1 MQRIVVSAALLISLI
16 TLLAFSILPADVWD
30 DWQPA
35 TCIADGCFC
44 EVENP
49 HSPIRQIANTVSSLG
64 FVFSG
69 ALMLAYKRSP
79 ARRLPTSYSYV
90 MGVACII
97 IGLGS
102 AFYHASLT
110 FIGQFFDVFGMFLL
124 AVFMLVYAFER
135 IWTLRLT
142 ATISL
147 FLTINIFLSWLQIAI
162 PDTRRYVFA
171 IVLIVALI
179 FEVHFRR
186 KSNPQIE
193 TRWLRL
199 GIGLLAVAY
208 IIWILDNTR
217 TLCFETSLLQ
227 GHAVWHLLG
236 AVSVWLLYR
245 YYVSEKNLESGNLLP
260 KYASKLADSI
270 NKDKS

>member
-1 MQRIVVSAALLISLI
+1 MVVSASPQIR
-16 TLLAFSILPADVWD
+16 
-30 DWQPA
+30 
-35 TCIADGCFC
+35 IAQYGK
-44 EVENP
+44 
-49 HSPIRQIANTVSSLG
+49 SANTVSSLG

-69 ALMLAYKRSP
+69 ALMFAYKRSP
-79 ARRLPTSYSYV
+79 ARRLPTSYSYI
-90 MGVACII
+90 MGIACII

-124 AVFMLVYAFER
+124 AAFMLVYAFER

-142 ATISL
+142 TTLVL
-147 FLTINIFLSWLQIAI
+147 FLFLNLFLSGLQIAV

-171 IVLIVALI
+171 IVLIVALL
-179 FEVHFRR
+179 FEAYFRR
-186 KSNPQIE
+186 KANPQIE
-193 TRWLRL
+193 VKWLRL
-199 GIGLLAVAY
+199 GIGLLAIAY

-217 TLCFETSLLQ
+217 ALCFETSLLQ

-236 AVSVWLLYR
+236 AVSVWSLHR
-245 YYVSEKNLESGNLLP
+245 YYVSEKILESGSLLP

-270 NKDKS
+270 YEDES

>member
-1 MQRIVVSAALLISLI
+1 MQKLSLTTAALLLSSL
-16 TLLAFSILPADVWD
+16 TLLIFNAMPADAWD
-30 DWQPA
+30 GFRPA

-44 EVENP
+44 EAANP
-49 HSPIRQIANTVSSLG
+49 HSPIRQAANTVSSLG

-69 ALMLAYKRSP
+69 ALMLGYKRSS
-79 ARRLPTSYSYV
+79 AQRLPTRYSYI
-90 MGVACII
+90 MGIACII

-110 FIGQFFDVFGMFLL
+110 FVGQFFDVFGMFLL

-142 ATISL
+142 TTIGL
-147 FLTINIFLSWLQIAI
+147 FLTINIFLSGLQIAV

-171 IVLIVALI
+171 IVLIAALF
-179 FEVHFRR
+179 FEAYFRR
-186 KSNPQIE
+186 QVSPHIDVKP
-193 TRWLRL
+193 LRL
-199 GIGLLAVAY
+199 GIGLLAIAY

-227 GHAVWHLLG
+227 GHAVWHVLG
-236 AVSVWLLYR
+236 AVSVWLLHR
-245 YYVSEKNLESGNLLP
+245 YYVSEKT
-260 KYASKLADSI
+260 
-270 NKDKS
+270 